1 MKTPTT
7 YKNAIL
13 KFDAM
18 VAPVIIAA
26 NKLRQA
32 RDARPVWM
40 WMLVPGF
47 VREPANMIF
56 AAIEEYES
64 EIGRVKEGR

>member
-7 YKNAIL
+7 YKSAIL

-47 VREPANMIF
+47 VREPVDALF
-56 AAIEEYES
+56 VAIERYDA